1 MQILL
6 KFYVKRKS
14 SRDKQVLF
22 WSCILDAEIS
32 ESEVNFDY
40 LNRGNIY
47 PIDKMDDFELCINYS
62 QVSIEIIRLD
72 YDGYKKRPIFF
83 LATDKTWLTGS
94 PYSHSSSN
102 VETYYIDTT
111 KFIQELRNQL
121 NINNDY
127 ETNKLQI
134 QVIETIR
141 KHIGIDILKN
151 ESVAGALSIY
161 RRLLSF
167 HVGGNFN
174 AERGDRYI
182 AIRTL
187 DNDVKF
193 DDAFVNVDILDN
205 KKILYNIFCKFE
217 NNFKYELPTIESL
230 EQFSQF
236 RVTIINSENK
246 KHQKIY
252 EETFHLIRSF
262 SVGMLIG
269 GGYSKIVRNRF
280 LPNKPLDKV
289 PLDDHLTN
297 ISKKRH
303 KDFFDYEHDYHMQLH
318 GMKKEDLDSK
328 YFSNERNGRELFL
341 KFIRIVFST
350 AKTVI
355 VIDAYFDNAALNDI
369 LVCSSNRFDLTIIT
383 TDPKRKRENSKNL
396 VKNIYSAFPEG
407 KVFFTE
413 RIHDRYV
420 YINNG
425 ENEKLYSLSNSWNG
439 LVNHYNLYVQE
450 VPHEISLQIYEEI
463 QKCVKDCNLQTKPK
477 KAKKRQ
483 RKTVSKYKY
492 TKAYINKIVQA
503 IQIMPHD
510 VNADIFIEAASEY
523 YMAYYFRNIDKKTIN
538 SIILTLIQRFEQDSI
553 DRIIEIICRKMLEK
567 QKKVFE
573 EELEFIDGKP
583 FAWYDTP
590 QKCYRRLSYGA
601 FHGGTRS
608 YSYRIDYGL
617 SELLNLFFKEYPSKV
632 IAMLQK
638 QEHIICQNP
647 AFINEEDGSNVYHV
661 SEYIIFSFLYE
672 FFPVD
677 GVLTDDT
684 KCFINKCREY
694 TYIRIFFANILA
706 DKVLDTNGRDQAFE
720 ILIDE
725 LTFIELNS
733 EEFAI
738 ILGSIYNRMSLQR
751 KGDDSQETIRNRIV
765 TYILD
770 NVSGNAIS
778 IFAYYAYICS
788 YDIKLGPFNEFCQD
802 LRSHHKNDEKEI
814 LQKLLLLDSVRTNTS
829 LQTKISKIIGV
840 DISLLNNIFQ
850 DGDEE
855 LLEKEIVESD
865 IRKYIPLVPYLSGIL
880 AECVNIDEENGFD
893 NITNSLNI
901 DKNLIFN
908 IKYLSEITMFY
919 YDFYLLLSTIMN
931 IPEDNA
937 GKTKLLELARWY
949 FPVCLKNMPNDF
961 YGLAMKIVGIYSI
974 VIDDGQ
980 RKALLNRI
988 DYLPSKALIQC
999 SINSQVLEYL
1009 SVYDEFVENADV
1021 DGYHKTIVVENLLTI
1036 GLVLCMRSL
1045 EDDNN
1050 ELKDEL
1056 LRVISKI
1063 NEKINHILT
1072 KTLKPIL
1079 AYGMK
1084 YAKEP
1089 IAENKNAF
1097 IDAMKYKFYPPQ
1109 VYFILEGGNV

>member
-6 KFYVKRKS
+6 KFYVERKS

-22 WSCILDAEIS
+22 WSCVLDAEIS
-32 ESEVNFDY
+32 ENEVDFDY

-47 PIDKMDDFELCINYS
+47 SIDKMDDFVLFINYS
-62 QVSIEIIRLD
+62 QASIEIIRQD

-102 VETYYIDTT
+102 VETYYVDTT
-111 KFIQELRNQL
+111 EFIQKLNSQL
-121 NINNDY
+121 NINSDY

-134 QVIETIR
+134 QVIETI
-141 KHIGIDILKN
+141 KKYTGIDILKN

-161 RRLLSF
+161 KRLSSF

-182 AIRTL
+182 SIRTL
-187 DNDVKF
+187 DIDKKF
-193 DDAFVNVDILDN
+193 ENAFVNVDIIDN

-217 NNFKYELPTIESL
+217 NDFKYELPTIELL

-236 RVTIINSENK
+236 RVTIINSEK
-246 KHQKIY
+246 EKYQRIY

-262 SVGMLIG
+262 SMGISIG
-269 GGYSKIVRNRF
+269 GGHSKIVRNRF
-280 LPNKPLDKV
+280 LNKSLDKV
-289 PLDDHLTN
+289 PLYEHLDN
-297 ISKKRH
+297 ISKKGN
-303 KDFFDYEHDYHMQLH
+303 KDFLDYENDYHMQLH
-318 GMKKEDLDSK
+318 GIKKEDLDSR
-328 YFSNERNGRELFL
+328 YFSNDRNGRELFL
-341 KFIRIVFST
+341 EFIRTVFST

-369 LVCSSNRFDLTIIT
+369 LACSSNRFDLTIIT

-396 VKNIYSAFPEG
+396 VKNIYSAFPEC
-407 KVFFTE
+407 KVFFTDK
-413 RIHDRYV
+413 IHDRYV

-425 ENEKLYSLSNSWNG
+425 KDEQLYSLSNSWNG
-439 LVNHYNLYVQE
+439 LVNNYNLYVQE
-450 VPHEISLQIYEEI
+450 IPYEISLQIYEEI
-463 QKCVKDCNLQTKPK
+463 QKYVKDCNLQTKPK

-483 RKTVSKYKY
+483 RKTVSKRKY
-492 TKAYINKIVQA
+492 TKAYINEIVQA
-503 IQIMPHD
+503 IQMMPQD
-510 VNADIFIEAASEY
+510 VNADIFIETASEY

-538 SIILTLIQRFEQDSI
+538 PAILALIQRFEQDSI

-567 QKKVFE
+567 QKKTFE

-590 QKCYRRLSYGA
+590 QKCYRRLSDGA

-608 YSYRIDYGL
+608 RSYRIDYGL

-632 IAMLQK
+632 IVMLQE
-638 QEHIICQNP
+638 QERIICQNP
-647 AFINEEDGSNVYHV
+647 AFINEEDGSNIYHV
-661 SEYIIFSFLYE
+661 SEYIILSFLYE

-684 KCFINKCREY
+684 KFFINKCREY
-694 TYIRIFFANILA
+694 TYIKIFFANFLA
-706 DKVLDTNGRDQAFE
+706 DKMLDVNGKGKSFE
-720 ILIDE
+720 ILIYE

-733 EEFAI
+733 EELAI
-738 ILGSIYNRMSLQR
+738 ILGSIYNHVSLQR
-751 KGDDSQETIRNRIV
+751 KENDSQENIKNKIA

-770 NVSGNAIS
+770 NVSGKAVS

-788 YDIKLGPFNEFCQD
+788 YDIRLGPFNEFCQD
-802 LRSHHKNDEKEI
+802 LRSRHKNDEAEI

-855 LLEKEIVESD
+855 FLKREITESD

-908 IKYLSEITMFY
+908 IKYSSEITMFY
-919 YDFYLLLSTIMN
+919 YDFYLLLSTIMD
-931 IPEDNA
+931 IPDGNV

-980 RKALLNRI
+980 RKALLNRT

-999 SINSQVLEYL
+999 SINSQVLKYL

-1021 DGYHKTIVVENLLTI
+1021 DGYHKTIVIENLLTI
-1036 GLVLCMRSL
+1036 GLILCMKCL
-1045 EDDNN
+1045 EGDNN

-1063 NEKINHILT
+1063 DEKINPILT
-1072 KTLKPIL
+1072 KTVKPIL
-1079 AYGMK
+1079 SYGMK

-1089 IAENKNAF
+1089 TAENKNAF
-1097 IDAMKYKFYPPQ
+1097 IDAMKYKFYPLQ
-1109 VYFILEGGNV
+1109 LYYLLEGGNV